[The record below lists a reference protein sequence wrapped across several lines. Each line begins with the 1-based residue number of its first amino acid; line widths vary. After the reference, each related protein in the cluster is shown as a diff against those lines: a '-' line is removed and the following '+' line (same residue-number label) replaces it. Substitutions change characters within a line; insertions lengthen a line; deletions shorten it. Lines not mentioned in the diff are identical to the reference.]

1 MREHLNSK
9 SKNKNKYKNLSCP
22 NCKSK
27 NIIKRGFRQT
37 HNRGKIQRYSCKNC
51 EYRFVKDEGFYRM
64 RNSPQKITLC
74 LDLFFRGISTRK
86 IQEHLQAFYPK
97 NASWVSVYFWVIR
110 YSRIISKFTDNLKLK
125 VGREVQIDEIE
136 YHRRKS
142 HKRKLGID
150 KNWFIDSMDTTT
162 KFIVASEYE
171 KSREKE
177 KLKKILKNIKNK
189 TENQI
194 KIITTDG
201 LTAYTNIVKKTF
213 GYDNK
218 ERKYTIKHN
227 VVNASQG
234 EGFNHPIERL
244 HNSIRHRTK
253 TFRGFHGSINSARA
267 IMKGIEIYYNLITKH
282 QTIKCCP
289 YELAVPNLK
298 LGINKWLDLIK
309 LGNK

>member
-267 IMKGIEIYYNLITKH
+267 IMKGIEIYYNFITKH
-282 QTIKCCP
+282 QAIKCCP

>member
-1 MREHLNSK
+1 
-9 SKNKNKYKNLSCP
+9 
-22 NCKSK
+22 
-27 NIIKRGFRQT
+27 
-37 HNRGKIQRYSCKNC
+37 
-51 EYRFVKDEGFYRM
+51 M
-64 RNSPQKITLC
+64 RNSSQKITLC

-97 NASWVSVYFWVIR
+97 NASWVSIYSWVIK
-110 YSRIISKFTDNLKLK
+110 YPKEIGKFTDTLKLK
-125 VGREVQIDEIE
+125 VGQEVQIDEIE

-142 HKRKLGID
+142 HKKRLGID
-150 KNWFIDSMDTTT
+150 KNWFIDSIDTTT
-162 KFIVASEYE
+162 KFMVASEYE

-177 KLKKILKNIKNK
+177 NLKSILNSIKNK

-201 LTAYTNIVKKTF
+201 LMAYANIVKKTF
-213 GYDNK
+213 GYNNK
-218 ERKYTIKHN
+218 EGKYNIKHN

-253 TFRGFHGSINSARA
+253 TFRGFHGSVDSAKA
-267 IMKGIEIYYNLITKH
+267 IMKGIEIYYNFITKH
-282 QTIKCCP
+282 QKINCCP
-289 YELAVPNLK
+289 YELAVPNLR

-309 LGNK
+309 LSKI